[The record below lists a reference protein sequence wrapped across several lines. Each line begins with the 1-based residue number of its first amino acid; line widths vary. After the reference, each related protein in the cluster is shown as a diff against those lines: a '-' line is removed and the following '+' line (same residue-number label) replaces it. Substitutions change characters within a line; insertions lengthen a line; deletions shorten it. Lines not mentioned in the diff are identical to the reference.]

1 MLSRDENQVD
11 KVTIGLYSIELPD
24 GSFSRVIFQ
33 QKNNIRRMQ
42 EGFAAAAKAYSKQPP
57 EVVLSVLLIPNWG
70 RLKNSYED
78 KQYLDLK
85 RRFFQA
91 LFAEFKD
98 VNVVIQDFSSHEG
111 LMAEEKSMMHRQQS
125 AANNLDML
133 KVRAVIDN
141 KKHRHLQLDSN
152 TKIYDFK
159 RLYRQ
164 TFGASASQQ
173 ADALMACCYSKFG
186 YVSAQN
192 KIVYTTPTG
201 KLAKAL
207 EEKSLQYFK
216 AREGSQKDKGPGACT
231 IYQKIFGPALCD
243 IDFVRKITTQGLIMF
258 PASMNLPNYRI
269 TYSLIGAI
277 NMSWNVNSKIPAGV
291 AELNRLPAII
301 IGDAYC
307 DFQSFLYVIKK
318 LTKRFT
324 LHSKGLPKMIDAKK
338 QLLGISNVRL
348 ELRMLVEFY
357 NHVLNNHSDCIA
369 KLAEVIPCS
378 PQGDRITLDLFGC
391 KTQLLHGNAKQ
402 QAYLPLHA
410 RFSQRLLPYP
420 HYLIKYGL
428 SEKKATGP
436 RIAAVLEKISK
447 IEGSQTAVRIAR
459 SVMFWAKSKK
469 RNLNL
474 EPVKALCL
482 LTRK

>member
-125 AANNLDML
+125 VANNLDIV
-133 KVRAVIDN
+133 KIRAVIDN
-141 KKHRHLQLDSN
+141 QHFRHLQLDSN

-159 RLYRQ
+159 QLYRQ
-164 TFGASASQQ
+164 TFGASVSQQ
-173 ADALMACCYSKFG
+173 KDSLMACCYSKFG

-207 EEKSLQYFK
+207 EEKSSQYYK
-216 AREGSQKDKGPGACT
+216 ENKDSQKFKRSNVCT
-231 IYQKIFGPALCD
+231 IYQGIFGPALCD
-243 IDFVRKITTQGLIMF
+243 IGFAHKVIIQGTAMF
-258 PASMNLPNYRI
+258 PANMSLPNYRI
-269 TYSLIGAI
+269 TYSLMGAI
-277 NMSWNVNSKIPAGV
+277 NMSWNSNCKISADDK
-291 AELNRLPAII
+291 ELSDLPAIK

-318 LTKRFT
+318 LTKNFSF
-324 LHSKGLPKMIDAKK
+324 HNKVWPGLIDAKK
-338 QLLGISNVRL
+338 QLLGISNLKL
-348 ELRMLVEFY
+348 ELQMLVEFY
-357 NHVLNNHSDCIA
+357 NHILNKYSDYIT
-369 KLAEVIPCS
+369 KLAVVIPCS

-391 KTQLLHGNAKQ
+391 KAQVLHEKAKQ
-402 QAYLPLHA
+402 SAYFPAHMK
-410 RFSQRLLPYP
+410 FSKKLLPYP
-420 HYLIKYGL
+420 YYLIKYGL
-428 SEKKATGP
+428 NEKKATGP
-436 RIAAVLEKISK
+436 RIAAVLGKISK
-447 IEGSQTAVRIAR
+447 VESPQVAVRMAR